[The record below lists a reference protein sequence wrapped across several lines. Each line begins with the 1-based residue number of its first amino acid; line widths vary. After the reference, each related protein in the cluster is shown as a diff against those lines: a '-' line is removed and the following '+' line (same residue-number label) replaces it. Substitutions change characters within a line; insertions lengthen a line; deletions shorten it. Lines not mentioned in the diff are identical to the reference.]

1 MLDDNSG
8 GIADTE
14 NQGNLSFRRQRGG
27 GSRGICSCNCSRHFN
42 ALMRKNM
49 IIWWRS
55 PMCSAFE
62 LLAPI
67 ILMVALTIIR
77 MQVPVTLTDQAGML

>member
-1 MLDDNSG
+1 MLDDEG
-8 GIADTE
+8 GGAAGH
-14 NQGNLSFRRQRGG
+14 NQANLNHRRQG
-27 GSRGICSCNCSRHFN
+27 GSRKCKCGRHFN

-49 IIWWRS
+49 IIWMRS
-55 PMCSAFE
+55 PACSAFE

-77 MQVPVTLTDQAGML
+77 MQVPVALTDQKGML

>member
-8 GIADTE
+8 GIADP
-14 NQGNLSFRRQRGG
+14 NQANLNPRRQRA
-27 GSRGICSCNCSRHFN
+27 SRGFCGCNCARHFN

-49 IIWWRS
+49 IIWIRS
-55 PMCSAFE
+55 PACSLFE

-77 MQVPVTLTDQAGML
+77 MQVPVTLTDQHGML

>member
-8 GIADTE
+8 GLGGHDRDL
-14 NQGNLSFRRQRGG
+14 NPRRR
-27 GSRGICSCNCSRHFN
+27 SRGICGCNCGRHFN

-49 IIWWRS
+49 IIWIRS
-55 PMCSAFE
+55 PACSAFE

-77 MQVPVTLTDQAGML
+77 MQVPVALTDQKGML

>member
-8 GIADTE
+8 GIAGHDS
-14 NQGNLSFRRQRGG
+14 GNLNPRRQRS
-27 GSRGICSCNCSRHFN
+27 SRGFCGWNVVRHFN

-49 IIWWRS
+49 IIWIRS
-55 PMCSAFE
+55 PACSAFE
-62 LLAPI
+62 LLAPV

-77 MQVPVTLTDQAGML
+77 MQVPVTLTDQKGML